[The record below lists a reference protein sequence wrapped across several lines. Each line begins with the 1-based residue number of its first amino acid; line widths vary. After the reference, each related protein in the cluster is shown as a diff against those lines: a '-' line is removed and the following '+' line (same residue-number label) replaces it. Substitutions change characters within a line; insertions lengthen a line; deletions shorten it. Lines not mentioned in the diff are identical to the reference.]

1 MNQEK
6 DIDQMTEISL
16 IDIFVSLKNHIVL
29 IILVVALFTGLFWGI
44 SKFLIVPTY
53 DSTVKFY
60 IEASTMENDN
70 PIAGLQAVNL
80 AQRIANTYIELMKT
94 NSFCDLLVE
103 ETGRNLTVKEL
114 REMIK
119 YESVQDTEILKASVR
134 TSDPDLSLEI
144 ANTIADVAPGAM
156 NEIKSNATLAV
167 IDQPR
172 RANVQSTPNVTRNTA
187 LGFVFGLFV
196 GSLLAILID
205 KFNIK
210 IKTEEDITKNFDITV
225 IGVVPKIKE

>member
-6 DIDQMTEISL
+6 DNNQVIEISL
-16 IDIFVSLKNHIVL
+16 VDILVSLKNHIVL
-29 IILVVALFTGLFWGI
+29 IILVVALLTGIIWGI

-60 IEASTMENDN
+60 IEASTVENDN

-103 ETGRNLTVKEL
+103 KTGRDLTVKEL

-134 TSDPDLSLEI
+134 TPDPDLSLEI
-144 ANTIADVAPGAM
+144 ANTIASVAPDAM
-156 NEIKSNATLAV
+156 NEIKSNATLTV
-167 IDQPR
+167 IDQPL
-172 RANVQSTPNVTRNTA
+172 RAKEQSTPNVMVNTA

-196 GSLLAILID
+196 GSFLAILID
-205 KFNIK
+205 KLDTK
-210 IKTEEDITKNFDITV
+210 IKTEEDITKNFDTTV
-225 IGVVPKIKE
+225 IGVVPKIK